1 MATYTH
7 ILAIDDEPGILRFLQ
22 YNLQLAN
29 YTVQTT
35 ALGAEGLR
43 LALEAAPDLVLLD
56 LRLPDMDGL
65 DVLRRLRRQSQVPV
79 VILTARDDE
88 ESMVAG
94 LKLGA
99 DDYLVKPFSGR
110 TLQARIEAVLRRY
123 QPAAPSPTTTPE
135 KKTTFQSGPLFVDVA
150 NRMVTLDGD
159 PVSLTPTE
167 FALLSELIAYPGKVR
182 LHGDLLDAVWG
193 SEYRN
198 DATILRVTIYRLRQ
212 KIEPDMAN
220 PTFIRNEPGVG
231 YVFMSETRD
240 QPPPEEVAQFRRPEH
255 HEDEDLFVERMFE

>member
-1 MATYTH
+1 MASYTH

-35 ALGAEGLR
+35 AFGAEGLR

-65 DVLRRLRRQSQVPV
+65 EVLRRLRRQSQVPV

-123 QPAAPSPTTTPE
+123 HPVAPPAAAGE

-150 NRMVTLDGD
+150 NRQVTLDGV
-159 PVSLTPTE
+159 PVGLTPTE

-193 SEYRN
+193 TEYRN

-212 KIEPDMAN
+212 KIEPDLAN
-220 PTFIRNEPGVG
+220 PAFIRNEPGVG
-231 YVFMSETRD
+231 YVFMPETREQAPSD
-240 QPPPEEVAQFRRPEH
+240 EVKFRAPER

>member
-1 MATYTH
+1 MAPYTH

-35 ALGAEGLR
+35 AFGAEGLR

-65 DVLRRLRRQSQVPV
+65 EVLRRLRRQSQVPV

-123 QPAAPSPTTTPE
+123 HPIAPPAPAEE
-135 KKTTFQSGPLFVDVA
+135 KKTVFQSGPLYVDVA
-150 NRMVTLDGD
+150 NRQVMLDAV

-167 FALLSELIAYPGKVR
+167 FSLLSELIAYPGKVR
-182 LHGDLLDAVWG
+182 LHSDLLDAVWG

-212 KIEPDMAN
+212 KIEPDLSN

-231 YVFMSETRD
+231 YVFMPESRER
-240 QPPPEEVAQFRRPEH
+240 QPSDEVKVQAPER
-255 HEDEDLFVERMFE
+255 HEDEDLLARRLFE

>member
-123 QPAAPSPTTTPE
+123 QPAATSPTAA
-135 KKTTFQSGPLFVDVA
+135 SVD
-150 NRMVTLDGD
+150 GE

-193 SEYRN
+193 PEYRN

-212 KIEPDMAN
+212 KIERDMAN
-220 PTFIRNEPGVG
+220 PMFIRNEPGVG
-231 YVFMSETRD
+231 YVFMSEARD
-240 QPPPEEVAQFRRPEH
+240 QPPPEEVAPFRRPEH
-255 HEDEDLFVERMFE
+255 PGDKDLFVERMFE

>member
-1 MATYTH
+1 MAPYTH

-35 ALGAEGLR
+35 AFGAEGLR

-65 DVLRRLRRQSQVPV
+65 EVLRRLRRQSQVPV

-123 QPAAPSPTTTPE
+123 HPVAPPSAAEE

-150 NRMVTLDGD
+150 NRLVTLDGV

-212 KIEPDMAN
+212 KIEPDMSN

-231 YVFMSETRD
+231 YVFMSESR
-240 QPPPEEVAQFRRPEH
+240 QQAPSEEVQFRAPER
-255 HEDEDLFVERMFE
+255 HEDEDIFVERLFE